1 METQPIPACC
11 SCGRPGVLAY
21 TNLDD
26 ALFGTDG
33 RWTLRRCPNPDCG
46 MLWLDPQPSPRD
58 IGQAYACYYTHG
70 DCNGGAGVSAARRAF
85 RLGYRH
91 VFAPL
96 VAAYAGVLRERHWL
110 DLLQVSGGRGRLLDV
125 GCGDGSRLARLRREG
140 WDVQGLDVDPVS
152 ARVARER
159 YGLDVHLGPLETAP
173 YEQDSFDAIIS
184 SHVIEHVHEPL
195 VVLQQAHRLLKPGG
209 QLVAVTPNV
218 ASLGHARYLEHWLG
232 LDPPRHLHLFSP
244 ASLGALA
251 RAAGFAQVD
260 VRTTPAR
267 AQSMARMSLRI
278 ADHRARRLLTWTDR
292 LARELEAVRFQ
303 REATRLHRRDPQ
315 SGEECVLRATK

>member
-11 SCGRPGVLAY
+11 ACGRPGVLAY
-21 TNLDD
+21 ADLDD
-26 ALFGTDG
+26 ALFGAEG
-33 RWTLRRCPNPDCG
+33 RWTLRRCPNPECG

-70 DCNGGAGVSAARRAF
+70 DCNGEARISAARRVL

-91 VFAPL
+91 VFTPL
-96 VAAYAGVLRERHWL
+96 VAAYAGVLRERHRL
-110 DLLQVSGGRGRLLDV
+110 ELLEVNGERGRLLDV
-125 GCGDGSRLARLRREG
+125 GCGDGSRLARLRRNG
-140 WDVQGLDVDPVS
+140 WDVHGLDVDPVS
-152 ARVARER
+152 VRVARER

-173 YEQDSFDAIIS
+173 YTQDSFDTIIS

-195 VVLQQAHRLLKPGG
+195 VVLRQAYRLLQPGG

-218 ASLGHARYLEHWLG
+218 ASLGHARYVEHWRG
-232 LDPPRHLHLFSP
+232 LEPPRHLHLFSP
-244 ASLGALA
+244 ASLEALA
-251 RAAGFAQVD
+251 RAAGFAHVD

-267 AQSMARMSLRI
+267 AQSMARMSLYI
-278 ADHRARRLLTWTDR
+278 ADHRARRRLTWRDR

-303 REATRLHRRDPQ
+303 REAARLHRRNPQ
-315 SGEECVLRATK
+315 SGEECVLQATK